1 MKTLTRYLA
10 LEVIKGSLLAT
21 LVLLILV
28 NFFTFADELGDL
40 GKGDYGLRQIV
51 TVLILT
57 SPRDFYELLPSGV
70 LIGSLVMLG
79 ALASDHELMAMQ
91 SAGVSRWRLIGAVLL
106 AGLPLCLVSIGVG
119 EYVAPVAERSAHTL
133 KATALKK
140 QVAAR
145 TRYGFWVRDGRVFIN
160 IRQIEYLDTLGD
172 ITIYQTDESSELRS
186 ASHAGRASYDNG
198 QWHLKKIRETR
209 FNGKEARAGKKETAD
224 WSSVLAPDLL
234 NAFVLQPENLPAQE
248 LARYI
253 TYLQENG
260 QQSPVVELA
269 FWSRIANPLLTLIML
284 MVAVPFVLGAGGRS
298 GMGTGQRIVIGVVI
312 GLGFYLFDKMFGH
325 IGLIYEL
332 NPAIAAL
339 GPALLALGA
348 SLAGLVKT
356 RSF

>member
-209 FNGKEARAGKKETAD
+209 FSGKEARAGKKETAD

-253 TYLQENG
+253 TYLQQNG

-284 MVAVPFVLGAGGRS
+284 MVAVPFVLGSGGRS